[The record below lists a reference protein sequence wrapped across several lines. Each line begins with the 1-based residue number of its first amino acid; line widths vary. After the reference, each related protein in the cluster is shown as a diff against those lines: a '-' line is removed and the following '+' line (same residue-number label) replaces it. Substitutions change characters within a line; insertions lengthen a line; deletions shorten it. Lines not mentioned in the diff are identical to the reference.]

1 MILSIKNDPVK
12 INKSTVRK
20 AVFFFSN
27 SLLTT
32 RMNKKINLKIIF
44 IEDFYKKSKCLGTCT
59 WTDNNE
65 RPKHFEIELDANL
78 SPKQTLRALAHE
90 MVHLKQYATGQMK
103 DLYSD
108 QSTKW
113 EGKIHKYVDNQPNDY
128 WTYPWEIEA
137 YGREV
142 GLYVMFKS
150 HLKRK
155 WFIL

>member
-12 INKSTVRK
+12 IQKSTVRK
-20 AVFFFSN
+20 AAFFFSN
-27 SLLTT
+27 SLLST
-32 RMNKKINLKIIF
+32 RLNNKINLRIVF
-44 IEDFYKKSKCLGTCT
+44 IKDFYKVSKCLGTCT
-59 WTDNNE
+59 WTDNND
-65 RPKHFEIELDANL
+65 RPREFEIELDDNL

-103 DLYSD
+103 DMYSD

-113 EGKIHKYVDNQPNDY
+113 EGKIHKYVSEQTNDY

-142 GLYVMFKS
+142 GLYVMFKK
-150 HLKRK
+150 HLKR
-155 WFIL
+155 